1 MIGGMAKH
9 ALPRLTAPVRD
20 RRAAAIVEF
29 ALALPLL
36 LVLIIGILAY
46 GQYFLV
52 AHEVQ
57 QAANDA
63 ARATIGGLN
72 RAERATIAR
81 DSIAA
86 SARAGSLD
94 PTVTRSEVDES
105 GNLLTVTVRHDAS
118 HIALLNSPILPV
130 PDTLIQRRAVVRI
143 GGSL

>member
-1 MIGGMAKH
+1 MAKR
-9 ALPRLTAPVRD
+9 ALPLLIAPIRD
-20 RRAAAIVEF
+20 HRGAAIVEF

-72 RAERATIAR
+72 RAERAAIAR

-94 PTVTRSEVDES
+94 PAITRSDVEES
-105 GNLLTVTVRHDAS
+105 DSLLTVTVQHDAS
-118 HIALLNSPILPV
+118 HIALLNSRILPV

-143 GGSL
+143 GGGI

>member
-1 MIGGMAKH
+1 MIGVMAKR
-9 ALPRLTAPVRD
+9 AFPRLTAPIRD
-20 RRAAAIVEF
+20 RRGAAIVEF

-63 ARATIGGLN
+63 ARATLGGLN
-72 RAERATIAR
+72 RTEREAIAR

-94 PTVTRSEVDES
+94 PAVTRSDVAES

-118 HIALLNSPILPV
+118 HIALLNTQILPV

-143 GGSL
+143 GGGI